1 MIPHFTLKAKGF
13 YQFQVII
20 QTEFN
25 QIYDSVL
32 QNNLIAVNISNDDYI
47 SIDIEYDSKIV

>member
-32 QNNLIAVNISNDDYI
+32 QNNLIGVTISNDDYI